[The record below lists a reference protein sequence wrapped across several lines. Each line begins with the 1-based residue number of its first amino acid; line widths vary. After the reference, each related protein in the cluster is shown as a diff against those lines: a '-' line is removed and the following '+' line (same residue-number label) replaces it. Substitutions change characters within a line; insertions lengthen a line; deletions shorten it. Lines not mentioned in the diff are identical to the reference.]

1 MSPCQFDL
9 SIQLYVLFLSIAAQ
23 VIHPL
28 YQTPISS
35 LLADLERTSQQ
46 STIRKTHVTSR
57 STSPMLD
64 LSARTHLMS
73 VVNCTPDS
81 FSDGGESYLMEDA
94 VRNSLDHLSAG
105 ADILDIG
112 GMSTRPAANE
122 VSVEEEI
129 DRTIPIIQAL
139 REQHRVK
146 CHISI
151 DTFMAATARAAVQAG
166 ATIVNDVSGGDA
178 DPEMYSTIAQLDVP
192 YMMMH
197 MRGNP
202 RTMSRLTDYADSD
215 VVEGVRAELTD
226 KVQRALKSGIKR
238 WNIILDPGFGFAKD
252 LKGNCQLLCSL
263 DQLTAK
269 LDRRGNRNPLNGFPL
284 LVGLSR
290 KTFLGQLASGD
301 HRTSTDDNDRVQPN
315 PMTSLP
321 KDRLA
326 PTIAA
331 SVMSIL
337 HGAHLVRVHDTRL
350 MKDVLKT
357 VDGIRFL
364 GSTKDNCR

>member
-1 MSPCQFDL
+1 
-9 SIQLYVLFLSIAAQ
+9 
-23 VIHPL
+23 
-28 YQTPISS
+28 
-35 LLADLERTSQQ
+35 
-46 STIRKTHVTSR
+46 
-57 STSPMLD
+57 
-64 LSARTHLMS
+64 
-73 VVNCTPDS
+73 
-81 FSDGGESYLMEDA
+81 
-94 VRNSLDHLSAG
+94 
-105 ADILDIG
+105 
-112 GMSTRPAANE
+112 
-122 VSVEEEI
+122 
-129 DRTIPIIQAL
+129 
-139 REQHRVK
+139 
-146 CHISI
+146 
-151 DTFMAATARAAVQAG
+151 MAATARAAVQAG